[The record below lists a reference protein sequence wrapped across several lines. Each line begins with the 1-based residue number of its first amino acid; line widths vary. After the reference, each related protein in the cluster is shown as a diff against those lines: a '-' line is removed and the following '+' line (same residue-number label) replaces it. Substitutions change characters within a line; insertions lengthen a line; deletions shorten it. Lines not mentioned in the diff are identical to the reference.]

1 MNTWKWSKPSANRD
15 LTPGDL
21 RRSWCGDQRN
31 KVHSKSNALESS
43 KTTPATLS
51 TGETAV
57 HTSVPGAKK
66 SGDCC
71 SQEHTLRDSESVYK
85 TGFKCFLKT
94 ALQSKKMKKKI
105 SKNPNNHEDWAK
117 YKRKIKCFSKL
128 NIWLVAKVIWPLVR
142 LLQKPSWMERWSELE
157 SGKPGSIF
165 TSNKKSMQGVVHRP
179 ASAASPGDF

>member
-105 SKNPNNHEDWAK
+105 SKNPNHHHSIMHHSSVFLIWQFK
-117 YKRKIKCFSKL
+117 MCLSLSYTYVKI
-128 NIWLVAKVIWPLVR
+128 
-142 LLQKPSWMERWSELE
+142 LLF
-157 SGKPGSIF
+157 I
-165 TSNKKSMQGVVHRP
+165 
-179 ASAASPGDF
+179 